1 MLKQKIRNHRHS
13 LNAHLPFP
21 RRHFVSVIHRPLSSD
36 VRILYVAH
44 QDTPIHAARDLARGI
59 GRSDRQHHPGMAVP
73 QAVRYAG
80 KKMVEKLTNNE
91 TPPIYIIRWNIIV
104 LTFLRSCLLPST
116 FSVHAQSSPRSES
129 LQARGRSWY
138 AP

>member
-13 LNAHLPFP
+13 LNAHLPLP
-21 RRHFVSVIHRPLSSD
+21 WRHIIPALHRPLSSD

-44 QDTPIHAARDLARGI
+44 QDAPIHAVRDLARCI
-59 GRSDRQHHPGMAVP
+59 GRSDCQHHPGMAVP

-80 KKMVEKLTNNE
+80 KKMVEKPINNE
-91 TPPIYIIRWNIIV
+91 TTLIYIIRWNIIV

-129 LQARGRSWY
+129 LQARGCCWY